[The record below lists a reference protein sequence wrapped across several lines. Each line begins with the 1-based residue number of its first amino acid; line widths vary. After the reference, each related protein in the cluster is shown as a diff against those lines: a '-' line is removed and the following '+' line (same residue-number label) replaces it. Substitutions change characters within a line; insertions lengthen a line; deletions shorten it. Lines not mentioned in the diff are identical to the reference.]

1 MINNNAW
8 VAINE
13 LVSRAAGV
21 DDLSIVD
28 DKSLIDF
35 GRKLTDTNADTF
47 KNNFANE
54 IANKV
59 RLSINVARKYEPKL
73 QSLIRGSMPAN
84 GVLEIIQNTFFDT
97 RIADFVNLV
106 DGQSIDMYKV
116 NKGGQTAD
124 YFVDEVAFKL
134 FVTIQD
140 VELEGAFMSGEAMQS
155 FLTGKITYLVNS
167 YNLAREQGRR
177 ALIASEIKDLSAATA
192 ATSADGLAQR
202 YKLCELYNT
211 VYGYQSPGQTGYVSK
226 ENALYD
232 ANFVKFAVMMIN
244 KVYKKLSTPSM
255 KFNDGSIKTFTP
267 DGNKKLVC
275 LGALSDSI
283 VAYKTTFSP
292 DATVLPEHETIEFW
306 QQEKDPYV
314 AYFLE
319 NGKNLVVVNT
329 DADRGTV
336 QDTYYYVIASG
347 KTYLRTGSAY
357 TQITEFDDGTA
368 QVATAPTIAVLF
380 DDIAMGEYVT
390 HEATRTSPFNVA
402 GEYYNVFINF
412 QGKLIRLKSANQ
424 VIFTLE

>member
-8 VAINE
+8 IAINE

-21 DDLSIVD
+21 ADAAIVD

-59 RLSINVARKYEPKL
+59 RLSINVARKYDAKL
-73 QSLIRGSMPAN
+73 ESLIRGQMPAN

-97 RIADFVNLV
+97 RVADFVNLV
-106 DGQSIDMYKV
+106 DGQSVDMYKV
-116 NKGGQTAD
+116 NKGKQTAD
-124 YFVDEVAFKL
+124 YFVDEIAFKL

-140 VELEGAFMSGEAMQS
+140 VELEGAFMSGDAMQS

-177 ALIASEIKDLSAATA
+177 AMLASEIKDLSAATA
-192 ATSADGLAQR
+192 ATTADGLAQR

-211 VYGYQSPGQTGYVSK
+211 VYGYQSSDAGYVTK
-226 ENALYD
+226 ANALYD
-232 ANFVKFAVMMIN
+232 ANFVKFAIMMIN
-244 KVYKKLSTPSM
+244 KVYKKISTPSM
-255 KFNDGSIKTFTP
+255 SFNDGTIKTFTP
-267 DGNKKLVC
+267 DGNKKLIC

-292 DATVLPEHETIEFW
+292 DATVLPDHETIEFW

-314 AYFLE
+314 AYFMKP
-319 NGKNLVVVNT
+319 NDKYYIVNT
-329 DADRGTV
+329 DAERNTTNGS
-336 QDTYYYVIASG
+336 YSYVIASG
-347 KTYLRTGSAY
+347 KTYLRGASNW
-357 TQITEFDDGTA
+357 TEVTNFDDGNA
-368 QVATAPTIAVLF
+368 QTATAPTIAVLF

-390 HEATRTSPFNVA
+390 HEATRSTPFNVA
-402 GEYYNVFINF
+402 GEYYNIYYNY

-424 VIFTLE
+424 IIFTLE

>member
-8 VAINE
+8 IAINE

-21 DDLSIVD
+21 ADAAIVD

-35 GRKLTDTNADTF
+35 GRKLTDTNSDTF

-59 RLSINVARKYEPKL
+59 RLSINVARKYDAKL
-73 QSLIRGSMPAN
+73 ESLIRGQMPAN

-97 RIADFVNLV
+97 RVADFVNLI
-106 DGQSIDMYKV
+106 DGQSVDMYKV
-116 NKGGQTAD
+116 NKGKQTAD
-124 YFVDEVAFKL
+124 YFVDEIAFKL

-140 VELEGAFMSGEAMQS
+140 VELEGAFMSGDAMQA

-167 YNLAREQGRR
+167 YSLAREQGRR
-177 ALIASEIKDLSAATA
+177 ALLASEIKDLSAVPA
-192 ATSADGLAQR
+192 ATTADGLAQR

-211 VYGYQSPGQTGYVSK
+211 VYGYQSSDAGYVTK
-226 ENALYD
+226 ANALYD
-232 ANFVKFAVMMIN
+232 ANFVKFAIMMIN
-244 KVYKKLSTPSM
+244 KVYKKISTPSM
-255 KFNDGSIKTFTP
+255 SFNDGTIKTFTP

-292 DATVLPEHETIEFW
+292 DATVLPDHETIEFW

-314 AYFLE
+314 AYFMKP
-319 NGKNLVVVNT
+319 NDKYYIVNT
-329 DADRGTV
+329 DAERNTTNGS
-336 QDTYYYVIASG
+336 YSYVIASG
-347 KTYLRTGSAY
+347 KTYLRGASNW
-357 TQITEFDDGTA
+357 TEVTNFDDGNA
-368 QVATAPTIAVLF
+368 QTATAPTIAVLF

-390 HEATRTSPFNVA
+390 HEATRSTPFNVA
-402 GEYYNVFINF
+402 GEYYNVYMNY

>member
-8 VAINE
+8 LAINE

-21 DDLSIVD
+21 ADAAIVD

-59 RLSINVARKYEPKL
+59 RLSINVARKYDAKL
-73 QSLIRGSMPAN
+73 ESLIRGTMPAN

-97 RIADFVNLV
+97 RVADFVNLV
-106 DGQSIDMYKV
+106 DGQSVDMYKV
-116 NKGGQTAD
+116 NKGKQTAD
-124 YFVDEVAFKL
+124 YFVDEIAFKL

-140 VELEGAFMSGEAMQS
+140 VELEGAFMSGDAMQS

-177 ALIASEIKDLSAATA
+177 AMLASEIKDLSAATA

-211 VYGYQSPGQTGYVSK
+211 VYGYQASDAGYVTK
-226 ENALYD
+226 ANALYD
-232 ANFVKFAVMMIN
+232 ANFVKFAIMMIN
-244 KVYKKLSTPSM
+244 KVYKKISTPSM
-255 KFNDGSIKTFTP
+255 SFNDGTIKTFTP

-292 DATVLPEHETIEFW
+292 DATVLPDHETIEFW

-314 AYFLE
+314 AYFM
-319 NGKNLVVVNT
+319 KPSDKYYIVNT
-329 DADRGTV
+329 DAERNTTNGS
-336 QDTYYYVIASG
+336 YSYVIASG
-347 KTYLRTGSAY
+347 KTYLRGASNW
-357 TQITEFDDGTA
+357 TEVTNFDDGKA
-368 QVATAPTIAVLF
+368 QIPTAPTIAVLF

-390 HEATRTSPFNVA
+390 HEATRSTPFNVA
-402 GEYYNVFINF
+402 GEYYNVYMNY

-424 VIFTLE
+424 IIFTLE

>member
-8 VAINE
+8 LAINE

-21 DDLSIVD
+21 EDLSIVD

-35 GRKLTDTNADTF
+35 GRKLSDMNADDF
-47 KNNFANE
+47 KNNFAQE

-84 GVLEIIQNTFFDT
+84 GIIEIIQNTFFST
-97 RIADFVNLV
+97 RAADFTNLI

-116 NKGGQTAD
+116 AKAGQTAD
-124 YFVDEVAFKL
+124 YFTDEVSYKL

-177 ALIASEIKDLSAATA
+177 ALLASEIKSLSTATA
-192 ATSADGLAQR
+192 AGSADALAQR
-202 YKLCELYNT
+202 YKLCELYNKI
-211 VYGYQSPGQTGYVSK
+211 YGYTTNDEGYVTK
-226 ENALYD
+226 DDALYN

-244 KVYKKLSTPSM
+244 KVYKKLSTPSV

-267 DGNKKLVC
+267 DANKKMITLD
-275 LGALSDSI
+275 ALNDAI
-283 VAYKTTFSP
+283 VAFKTTISP
-292 DATVLPEHETIEFW
+292 DATVLPAHESIEYW
-306 QQEKDPYV
+306 QQEANPYV
-314 AYFLE
+314 AYFMKD
-319 NGKNLVVVNT
+319 NGKYVIVNT
-329 DADRGTV
+329 DAERVKTNGT
-336 QDTYYYVIASG
+336 YSYVIATG
-347 KTYLRTGSAY
+347 KTWVGTGNSF
-357 TQITEFDDGTA
+357 TEVSNFDDGTA

>member
-8 VAINE
+8 IAINE
-13 LVSRAAGV
+13 LVSRAAGIA
-21 DDLSIVD
+21 DAAIVD

-59 RLSINVARKYEPKL
+59 RLSINVARKYDAKL
-73 QSLIRGSMPAN
+73 ESLIRGQMPAN

-97 RIADFVNLV
+97 RVADFVNLV
-106 DGQSIDMYKV
+106 DGQSVDMYKV
-116 NKGGQTAD
+116 NKGKQTAD

-134 FVTIQD
+134 FATIQD
-140 VELEGAFMSGEAMQS
+140 VELEGAFMSGDAMQS

-177 ALIASEIKDLSAATA
+177 AMLASEIKDLSAATA

-211 VYGYQSPGQTGYVSK
+211 VYGYQASDSGYVSK

-232 ANFVKFAVMMIN
+232 ANFVKFAIMMIN
-244 KVYKKLSTPSM
+244 KVYKKISTPSM
-255 KFNDGSIKTFTP
+255 SFNDGSIKTFTP

-336 QDTYYYVIASG
+336 NGTYYYVIASG
-347 KTYLRTGSAY
+347 KTYLRNASNY
-357 TQITEFDDGTA
+357 TEVSNFDDGVA
-368 QVATAPTIAVLF
+368 QKATAPTIAVLF
-380 DDIAMGEYVT
+380 DDIAMGEYIT
-390 HEATRTSPFNVA
+390 HEATRSTPFNVA
-402 GEYYNVFINF
+402 GEYYNIYMNY
-412 QGKLIRLKSANQ
+412 QAKLIRLKSANQ
-424 VIFTLE
+424 IIFTLE

>member
-8 VAINE
+8 IAINE

-21 DDLSIVD
+21 ADAAIVD

-35 GRKLTDTNADTF
+35 GRKLSDTNADTF

-59 RLSINVARKYEPKL
+59 RLSINVARKYDAKL
-73 QSLIRGSMPAN
+73 ESLIRGTMPAN

-97 RIADFVNLV
+97 RVADFVNLV
-106 DGQSIDMYKV
+106 DGQSVDMYKV
-116 NKGGQTAD
+116 NKGKQTAD
-124 YFVDEVAFKL
+124 YFVDEIAFKL

-140 VELEGAFMSGEAMQS
+140 VELEGAFMSGDAMQA

-177 ALIASEIKDLSAATA
+177 AMLASEIKDLSAATA

-211 VYGYQSPGQTGYVSK
+211 VYGYQASDAGYVTK
-226 ENALYD
+226 ANALYD
-232 ANFVKFAVMMIN
+232 ANFVKFAIMMIN
-244 KVYKKLSTPSM
+244 KVYKKISTPSM
-255 KFNDGSIKTFTP
+255 SFNDGSIKTFTP

-292 DATVLPEHETIEFW
+292 DATVLPDHETIEFW

-314 AYFLE
+314 AYFM
-319 NGKNLVVVNT
+319 KPSDKYYIVNT
-329 DADRGTV
+329 DAERNTTSGS
-336 QDTYYYVIASG
+336 YSYVIASG
-347 KTYLRTGSAY
+347 KTYLRGASNW
-357 TQITEFDDGTA
+357 TEVTNFDDGNA
-368 QVATAPTIAVLF
+368 QTATAPTIAVLF

-390 HEATRTSPFNVA
+390 HEATRSTPFNVA
-402 GEYYNVFINF
+402 GEYYNLYYNY

>member
-8 VAINE
+8 IAINE

-21 DDLSIVD
+21 ADLAIVD

-35 GRKLTDTNADTF
+35 GRKLTDTNSDTF

-59 RLSINVARKYEPKL
+59 RLSINVARKYDAKL
-73 QSLIRGSMPAN
+73 ESLIRGTMPAN

-97 RIADFVNLV
+97 RVADFVNLV

-116 NKGGQTAD
+116 NKGKQTAD
-124 YFVDEVAFKL
+124 YFVDEIAFKL

-140 VELEGAFMSGEAMQS
+140 VELEGAFMSGDAMQS

-177 ALIASEIKDLSAATA
+177 AMLASEIKDLSAATA

-211 VYGYQSPGQTGYVSK
+211 VYGYKASDTGYVTK
-226 ENALYD
+226 ANALYD
-232 ANFVKFAVMMIN
+232 ANFVKFAIMMIN
-244 KVYKKLSTPSM
+244 KVYKKISTPSM
-255 KFNDGSIKTFTP
+255 SFNDGSIKTFTP

-292 DATVLPEHETIEFW
+292 DATVLPDHETIEFW

-314 AYFLE
+314 AYFMKP
-319 NGKNLVVVNT
+319 NDKYYIVNT
-329 DADRGTV
+329 DAERNTTSGS
-336 QDTYYYVIASG
+336 YSYVIASG
-347 KTYLRTGSAY
+347 KTYLRGASNW
-357 TQITEFDDGTA
+357 TEVTSFDDGNA
-368 QVATAPTIAVLF
+368 QTATAPTIAVLF

-390 HEATRTSPFNVA
+390 HEATRSTPFNVA
-402 GEYYNVFINF
+402 GEYYNVYMNY

-424 VIFTLE
+424 IIFTLE

>member
-8 VAINE
+8 IAINE

-21 DDLSIVD
+21 EDAAIVD

-35 GRKLTDTNADTF
+35 GRKLSDTNADTF

-59 RLSINVARKYEPKL
+59 RLSINVARKYDAKL
-73 QSLIRGSMPAN
+73 ESLIRGQMPAN

-97 RIADFVNLV
+97 RVADFVNLV
-106 DGQSIDMYKV
+106 DGQSVDMYKV
-116 NKGGQTAD
+116 NKGKQTAD
-124 YFVDEVAFKL
+124 YFVDEIAFKL

-140 VELEGAFMSGEAMQS
+140 VELEGAFMSGDAMQS

-177 ALIASEIKDLSAATA
+177 AMLASEIKDLSAATA
-192 ATSADGLAQR
+192 ATTADGLAQR

-211 VYGYQSPGQTGYVSK
+211 VYGYQSSDAGYVTK
-226 ENALYD
+226 ANALYD
-232 ANFVKFAVMMIN
+232 ANFVKFAIMMIN
-244 KVYKKLSTPSM
+244 KVYKKISTPSM
-255 KFNDGSIKTFTP
+255 SFNDGSIKTFTP

-292 DATVLPEHETIEFW
+292 DATVLPDHETIEFW

-314 AYFLE
+314 AYFMKP
-319 NGKNLVVVNT
+319 NDKYFIVNT
-329 DADRGTV
+329 DAERNTTNGS
-336 QDTYYYVIASG
+336 YSYVIASG
-347 KTYLRTGSAY
+347 KTYLRGASNW
-357 TQITEFDDGTA
+357 TEVTNFDDGNA
-368 QVATAPTIAVLF
+368 QTATAPTIAVLF

-390 HEATRTSPFNVA
+390 HEATRSTPFNVA
-402 GEYYNVFINF
+402 GEYYNVYMNY

-424 VIFTLE
+424 IIFTLE

>member
-8 VAINE
+8 IAINE

-21 DDLSIVD
+21 ADAAIVD

-35 GRKLTDTNADTF
+35 GRKLTDTNSDTF

-59 RLSINVARKYEPKL
+59 RLSINVARKYDAKL
-73 QSLIRGSMPAN
+73 ESLIRGQMPAN

-97 RIADFVNLV
+97 RVADFVNLV
-106 DGQSIDMYKV
+106 DGQSVDMYKV
-116 NKGGQTAD
+116 NKGKQTAD
-124 YFVDEVAFKL
+124 YFVDEIAFKL

-140 VELEGAFMSGEAMQS
+140 VELEGAFMSGDAMQS

-177 ALIASEIKDLSAATA
+177 AMLASEIKDLSKATA

-211 VYGYQSPGQTGYVSK
+211 VYGYQASDAGYVTK
-226 ENALYD
+226 ANALYD
-232 ANFVKFAVMMIN
+232 ANFVKFAIMMIN
-244 KVYKKLSTPSM
+244 KVYKKISTPSM
-255 KFNDGSIKTFTP
+255 SFNDGTIKTFTP

-292 DATVLPEHETIEFW
+292 DATVLPDHETIEFW

-314 AYFLE
+314 AYFM
-319 NGKNLVVVNT
+319 KPDDKYFIVNT
-329 DADRGTV
+329 DAERNTTNGS
-336 QDTYYYVIASG
+336 YSYVIASG
-347 KTYLRTGSAY
+347 KTYLRGASNW
-357 TQITEFDDGTA
+357 TEVNNFDDGKA

-380 DDIAMGEYVT
+380 DDIAMGEYIT
-390 HEATRTSPFNVA
+390 HEATRSTPFNVA
-402 GEYYNVFINF
+402 GEYYNVYMNY

>member
-8 VAINE
+8 IAINE

-21 DDLSIVD
+21 ADAAIVD

-59 RLSINVARKYEPKL
+59 RLSINVARKYDAKL
-73 QSLIRGSMPAN
+73 ESLIRGQMPAN

-97 RIADFVNLV
+97 RVADFVNLV

-116 NKGGQTAD
+116 NKGKQTAD
-124 YFVDEVAFKL
+124 YFVDEIAFKL

-140 VELEGAFMSGEAMQS
+140 VELEGAFMSGDAMQA

-177 ALIASEIKDLSAATA
+177 AMLASEIKDLSAATA
-192 ATSADGLAQR
+192 ATTADGLAQR

-211 VYGYQSPGQTGYVSK
+211 VYGYQASDAGYVTK
-226 ENALYD
+226 ANALYD
-232 ANFVKFAVMMIN
+232 ANFVKFAIMMIN
-244 KVYKKLSTPSM
+244 KVYKKISTPSM
-255 KFNDGSIKTFTP
+255 SFNDGSIKTFTP

-314 AYFLE
+314 AYFM
-319 NGKNLVVVNT
+319 KPDDKYFIVNT
-329 DADRGTV
+329 DAERNTTNGS
-336 QDTYYYVIASG
+336 YSYVIASG
-347 KTYLRTGSAY
+347 KTYLRGASNW
-357 TQITEFDDGTA
+357 TEVTNFDDGKA
-368 QVATAPTIAVLF
+368 QIPTAPTIAVLF

-390 HEATRTSPFNVA
+390 HEATRSTPFNVA
-402 GEYYNVFINF
+402 GEYYNVYMNY

-424 VIFTLE
+424 IIFTLE

>member
-8 VAINE
+8 LAINE

-21 DDLSIVD
+21 ADAAILD

-59 RLSINVARKYEPKL
+59 RLSINVARKYDAKL
-73 QSLIRGSMPAN
+73 ESLIRGTMPAN

-97 RIADFVNLV
+97 RVADFVNLV
-106 DGQSIDMYKV
+106 DGQSVDMYKV
-116 NKGGQTAD
+116 NKGKQTAD
-124 YFVDEVAFKL
+124 YFVDEIAFKL
-134 FVTIQD
+134 FITIQD
-140 VELEGAFMSGEAMQS
+140 VELEGAFMSGDAMQS

-177 ALIASEIKDLSAATA
+177 AMLASEIKDLSTATA

-211 VYGYQSPGQTGYVSK
+211 VYGYKASDTGYVSK

-232 ANFVKFAVMMIN
+232 ANFVKFAIMMIN
-244 KVYKKLSTPSM
+244 KVYKKISTPSM
-255 KFNDGSIKTFTP
+255 SFNDGTIKTFTP

-292 DATVLPEHETIEFW
+292 DATVLPDHETIEFW

-314 AYFLE
+314 AYFM
-319 NGKNLVVVNT
+319 KPSDKYFIVNT
-329 DADRGTV
+329 DAERNTTNGS
-336 QDTYYYVIASG
+336 YSYVIASG
-347 KTYLRTGSAY
+347 KTYLRGASNW
-357 TQITEFDDGTA
+357 TEVTNFDDGNA
-368 QVATAPTIAVLF
+368 QTATAPTIAVLF

-390 HEATRTSPFNVA
+390 HEATRSTPFNVA
-402 GEYYNVFINF
+402 GEYYNLYYNY

-424 VIFTLE
+424 IIFTLE

>member
-8 VAINE
+8 IAINE

-21 DDLSIVD
+21 ADAAIVD

-59 RLSINVARKYEPKL
+59 RLSINVARKYDAKL
-73 QSLIRGSMPAN
+73 ESLIRGTMPAN

-97 RIADFVNLV
+97 RVADFVNLV
-106 DGQSIDMYKV
+106 DGQSVDMYKV
-116 NKGGQTAD
+116 NKGKQTAD
-124 YFVDEVAFKL
+124 YFVDEIAFKL

-140 VELEGAFMSGEAMQS
+140 VELEGAFMSGDAMQS

-177 ALIASEIKDLSAATA
+177 AMLASEIKDLSAATA
-192 ATSADGLAQR
+192 AGSADGLAQR

-211 VYGYQSPGQTGYVSK
+211 VYGYKASDTGYVTK
-226 ENALYD
+226 ANALYD
-232 ANFVKFAVMMIN
+232 ANFVKFAIMMIN
-244 KVYKKLSTPSM
+244 KVYKKISTPSM
-255 KFNDGSIKTFTP
+255 SFNDGTIKTFTP

-314 AYFLE
+314 AYFMKP
-319 NGKNLVVVNT
+319 NDKYYIVNT
-329 DADRGTV
+329 DAERNTTNGS
-336 QDTYYYVIASG
+336 YSYVIASG
-347 KTYLRTGSAY
+347 KTYLRGASNW
-357 TQITEFDDGTA
+357 TEVTNFDDGNA
-368 QVATAPTIAVLF
+368 QTATAPTIAVLF

-390 HEATRTSPFNVA
+390 HEATRSTPFNVA
-402 GEYYNVFINF
+402 GEYYNVYMNY

-424 VIFTLE
+424 IIFTLE

>member
-8 VAINE
+8 IAINE

-21 DDLSIVD
+21 ADAAIVD

-35 GRKLTDTNADTF
+35 GRKLSDMNADDF
-47 KNNFANE
+47 KNNFAQE

-84 GVLEIIQNTFFDT
+84 GIIEIIQNTFFST
-97 RIADFVNLV
+97 RAADFTNLI

-116 NKGGQTAD
+116 AKGGQTAD
-124 YFVDEVAFKL
+124 YFTDEVSYKL

-177 ALIASEIKDLSAATA
+177 ALLASEIKSLTMATPASTADSLAQKYPLCTLYNKIYGYTA
-192 ATSADGLAQR
+192 AD
-202 YKLCELYNT
+202 E
-211 VYGYQSPGQTGYVSK
+211 GYVSTAD
-226 ENALYD
+226 ALYN

-267 DGNKKLVC
+267 DANKKMITLD
-275 LGALSDSI
+275 ALNDAI
-283 VAYKTTFSP
+283 VAFKTTISP
-292 DATVLPEHETIEFW
+292 DATVLPAHESIEYW
-306 QQEKDPYV
+306 QQEANPYV
-314 AYFLE
+314 AYFMKD
-319 NGKNLVVVNT
+319 NNKYVIVNT
-329 DADRGTV
+329 DAERIKTSGT
-336 QDTYYYVIASG
+336 YSYVIATG
-347 KTYLRTGSAY
+347 KTWVGTGNSF
-357 TQITEFDDGTA
+357 TEVTNFDDNTA

>member
-8 VAINE
+8 IAINE

-21 DDLSIVD
+21 EDLSIVD

-35 GRKLTDTNADTF
+35 GRKLTDTNSDTF

-59 RLSINVARKYEPKL
+59 RLSINVARKYDAKL
-73 QSLIRGSMPAN
+73 ESLIRGTMPAN

-97 RIADFVNLV
+97 RVADFVNLV
-106 DGQSIDMYKV
+106 DGQSVDMYKV
-116 NKGGQTAD
+116 NKGKQTAD
-124 YFVDEVAFKL
+124 YFVDEIAFKL

-140 VELEGAFMSGEAMQS
+140 VELEGAFMSGDAMQS

-177 ALIASEIKDLSAATA
+177 AMLASEIKDLSAATA
-192 ATSADGLAQR
+192 ATTADGLAQR

-211 VYGYQSPGQTGYVSK
+211 VYGYQASDAGYVTK
-226 ENALYD
+226 ANALYD
-232 ANFVKFAVMMIN
+232 ANFVKFAIMMIN

-255 KFNDGSIKTFTP
+255 SFNDGTIKTFTP

-314 AYFLE
+314 AYFM
-319 NGKNLVVVNT
+319 KPSDKYYIVNT
-329 DADRGTV
+329 DAERNTTNGS
-336 QDTYYYVIASG
+336 YSYVIASG
-347 KTYLRTGSAY
+347 KTYLRGASNW
-357 TQITEFDDGTA
+357 TEVTNFDDGNA
-368 QVATAPTIAVLF
+368 QTATAPTIAVLF

-390 HEATRTSPFNVA
+390 HEATRSTPFNVA
-402 GEYYNVFINF
+402 GEYYNVYMNY
-412 QGKLIRLKSANQ
+412 QAKLIRLKSANQ

>member
-8 VAINE
+8 IAINE

-21 DDLSIVD
+21 ADLSIVD

-59 RLSINVARKYEPKL
+59 RLSINVARKYDAKL
-73 QSLIRGSMPAN
+73 ESLIRGTMPAN

-97 RIADFVNLV
+97 RVADFVNLV

-116 NKGGQTAD
+116 NKGKQTAD
-124 YFVDEVAFKL
+124 YFVDEIAFKL

-140 VELEGAFMSGEAMQS
+140 VELEGAFMSGDAMQS

-177 ALIASEIKDLSAATA
+177 AMLASEIKDLSAATA

-211 VYGYQSPGQTGYVSK
+211 VYGYKASDAGYVTK
-226 ENALYD
+226 ANALYD
-232 ANFVKFAVMMIN
+232 ANFVKFAIMMIN
-244 KVYKKLSTPSM
+244 KVYKKISTPSM
-255 KFNDGSIKTFTP
+255 SFNDGTIKTFTP

-292 DATVLPEHETIEFW
+292 DATVLPDHETIEFW

-314 AYFLE
+314 AYFMKP
-319 NGKNLVVVNT
+319 NDKYYIVNT
-329 DADRGTV
+329 DAERNTTNGS
-336 QDTYYYVIASG
+336 YSYVIASG
-347 KTYLRTGSAY
+347 KTYLRGASNW
-357 TQITEFDDGTA
+357 TEVTNFDDGNA
-368 QVATAPTIAVLF
+368 QTATAPTIAVLF

-390 HEATRTSPFNVA
+390 HEATRSTPFNVA
-402 GEYYNVFINF
+402 GEYYNVYMNY
-412 QGKLIRLKSANQ
+412 QGKLIRLKSANAI
-424 VIFTLE
+424 IFTLE

>member
-1 MINNNAW
+1 MINNNAYI
-8 VAINE
+8 AINE

-21 DDLSIVD
+21 ADAGIVD

-35 GRKLTDTNADTF
+35 GRKLTDMNADQF

-84 GVLEIIQNTFFDT
+84 GIIEIIQNTFFST
-97 RIADFVNLV
+97 RAADFTNLV
-106 DGQSIDMYKV
+106 DGESIDMYKV
-116 NKGGQTAD
+116 AKGGQTAD
-124 YFVDEVAFKL
+124 YFTDEVSYKL

-177 ALIASEIKDLSAATA
+177 ALLASEIKSLSAAAPA
-192 ATSADGLAQR
+192 ATADGLAQR
-202 YKLCELYNT
+202 YQLCTLYNAI
-211 VYGYQSPGQTGYVSK
+211 YGYKTGDAGFVTK
-226 ENALYD
+226 DDALYD

-244 KVYKKLSTPSM
+244 KVYKKISTPST

-267 DGNKKLVC
+267 DANKKMIALD
-275 LGALSDSI
+275 ALSDAI
-283 VAYKTTFSP
+283 VAFKTTISP
-292 DATVLPEHETIEFW
+292 EATVLPAHESIEYW
-306 QQEKDPYV
+306 QQEANPYV
-314 AYFLE
+314 AYFMKDD
-319 NGKNLVVVNT
+319 NKYTIVNT
-329 DADRGTV
+329 DADR
-336 QDTYYYVIASG
+336 DTTAGSYSYVVASG
-347 KTYLRTGSAY
+347 KTYLRSGATW
-357 TQITEFDDGTA
+357 TEVTNFDDGTA

>member
-8 VAINE
+8 IAINE

-21 DDLSIVD
+21 ADAAIVD

-59 RLSINVARKYEPKL
+59 RLSINVARKYDAKL
-73 QSLIRGSMPAN
+73 ESLIRGTMPAN

-97 RIADFVNLV
+97 RVADFVNLV
-106 DGQSIDMYKV
+106 DGQSVDMYKV
-116 NKGGQTAD
+116 NKGKQTAD
-124 YFVDEVAFKL
+124 YFVDEIAFKL

-140 VELEGAFMSGEAMQS
+140 VELEGAFMSGDAMQS

-177 ALIASEIKDLSAATA
+177 AMLASEIKDLSAATA
-192 ATSADGLAQR
+192 ATTADGLAQR

-211 VYGYQSPGQTGYVSK
+211 VYGYKASDTGYVTK
-226 ENALYD
+226 ANALYD
-232 ANFVKFAVMMIN
+232 ANFVKFAIMMIN
-244 KVYKKLSTPSM
+244 KVYKKISTPSM
-255 KFNDGSIKTFTP
+255 SFNDGTIKTFTP
-267 DGNKKLVC
+267 DGSKKLVC

-292 DATVLPEHETIEFW
+292 DATVLPDHETIEFW

-314 AYFLE
+314 AYFMKP
-319 NGKNLVVVNT
+319 NDKYYIVNT
-329 DADRGTV
+329 DAERNTTNGS
-336 QDTYYYVIASG
+336 YSYVIASG
-347 KTYLRTGSAY
+347 KTYLRGASNW
-357 TQITEFDDGTA
+357 TEVTNFDDGNA
-368 QVATAPTIAVLF
+368 QTATAPTIAVLF

-390 HEATRTSPFNVA
+390 HEATRSTPFNVA
-402 GEYYNVFINF
+402 GEYYNVYMNY

-424 VIFTLE
+424 IIFTLE

>member
-8 VAINE
+8 IAINE

-21 DDLSIVD
+21 ADAAIVD

-59 RLSINVARKYEPKL
+59 RLSINVARKYDAKL
-73 QSLIRGSMPAN
+73 ESLIRGTMPAN

-97 RIADFVNLV
+97 RVADFVNLV

-116 NKGGQTAD
+116 NKGKQTAD
-124 YFVDEVAFKL
+124 YFVDEIAFKL

-140 VELEGAFMSGEAMQS
+140 VELEGAFMSGDAMQS

-177 ALIASEIKDLSAATA
+177 AMLASEIKDLSAATA

-211 VYGYQSPGQTGYVSK
+211 VYGYKSSDTGYVTK
-226 ENALYD
+226 ANALYD
-232 ANFVKFAVMMIN
+232 ANFVKFAIMMIN
-244 KVYKKLSTPSM
+244 KVYKKISTPSM
-255 KFNDGSIKTFTP
+255 SFNDGSIKTFTP

-292 DATVLPEHETIEFW
+292 DATVLPDHETIEFW

-314 AYFLE
+314 AYFMKP
-319 NGKNLVVVNT
+319 NDKYYIVNT
-329 DADRGTV
+329 DAERNTTSGS
-336 QDTYYYVIASG
+336 YSYVIASG
-347 KTYLRTGSAY
+347 KTYLRGASNW
-357 TQITEFDDGTA
+357 TEVTNFDDGNA
-368 QVATAPTIAVLF
+368 QTATAPTIAVLF

-390 HEATRTSPFNVA
+390 HEATRSTPFNVA
-402 GEYYNVFINF
+402 GEYYNVYMNY
-412 QGKLIRLKSANQ
+412 QAKLIRLRSANQ

>member
-8 VAINE
+8 IAINE

-21 DDLSIVD
+21 ADAAIVD

-35 GRKLTDTNADTF
+35 GRKLSDMNADDF
-47 KNNFANE
+47 KNNFAQE

-84 GVLEIIQNTFFDT
+84 GIIEIIQNTFFST
-97 RIADFVNLV
+97 RAADFTNLI

-116 NKGGQTAD
+116 AKGGQTAD
-124 YFVDEVAFKL
+124 YFTDEVSYKL

-140 VELEGAFMSGEAMQS
+140 VELEGAFMSGDAMQS

-177 ALIASEIKDLSAATA
+177 ALLASEIKSLSTVEDAA
-192 ATSADGLAQR
+192 SADSLAQR
-202 YKLCELYNT
+202 YRLCTLYNNI
-211 VYGYQSPGQTGYVSK
+211 YGYTSNDEGYVTK
-226 ENALYD
+226 DDALYN

-267 DGNKKLVC
+267 DANKKMITLD
-275 LGALSDSI
+275 ALNDAI
-283 VAYKTTFSP
+283 VAFKTTISP
-292 DATVLPEHETIEFW
+292 DATVLPEHESIEYW
-306 QQEKDPYV
+306 QQEANPYV
-314 AYFLE
+314 AYFMKD
-319 NGKNLVVVNT
+319 NGKYVIVNT
-329 DADRGTV
+329 DAERVKTNGT
-336 QDTYYYVIASG
+336 YSYVIATG
-347 KTYLRTGSAY
+347 KTWVGTGNSF
-357 TQITEFDDGTA
+357 TEVTEFDDGTA